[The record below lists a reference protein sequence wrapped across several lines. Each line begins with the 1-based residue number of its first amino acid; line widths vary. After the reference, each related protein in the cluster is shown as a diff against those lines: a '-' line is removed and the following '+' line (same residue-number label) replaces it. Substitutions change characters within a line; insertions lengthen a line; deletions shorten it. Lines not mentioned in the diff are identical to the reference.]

1 MGNHMVTYKADTFKA
16 IADPTRREVLDY
28 LLKAPHGVNELAAK
42 FDVSRPAIS
51 KHLRVLLQAR
61 LVQARWEGRERIYA
75 IDPAPLAEV
84 DQWLQEYRT
93 ALRQSLARLKAHIES
108 NR

>member
-1 MGNHMVTYKADTFKA
+1 MVTYGVDTFKA
-16 IADPTRREVLDY
+16 IADPTRRAVLDY
-28 LLKAPHGVNELAAK
+28 LLEAPHGVNELAGK
-42 FDVSRPAIS
+42 FDISRPAIS
-51 KHLRVLLQAR
+51 KHLRILLRAQ

-75 IDPAPLAEV
+75 INPAPLAEV

-93 ALRQSLARLKAHIES
+93 ALRHALRRLKAHIES